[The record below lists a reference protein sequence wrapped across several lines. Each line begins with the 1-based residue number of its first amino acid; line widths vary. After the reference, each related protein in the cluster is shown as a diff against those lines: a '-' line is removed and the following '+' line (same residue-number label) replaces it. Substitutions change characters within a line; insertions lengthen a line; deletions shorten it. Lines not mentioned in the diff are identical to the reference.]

1 MAHAPIDDIVA
12 WSATQAPWRQDCL
25 RRLATSAD
33 LTLADL
39 DELLAI
45 IKTAAGFTLPS
56 PPPPAMPFAKAHFAG
71 SADTPITLRGI
82 SNITGVNRLIDKAS
96 LTFCPKALTIVYG
109 RNGSGKSGFVRIL
122 RTACRTRIENETT
135 LKVLADVYGG
145 GTPVQSAGIIVD
157 TLSPRGP
164 AEPIMSMHP
173 L

>member
-56 PPPPAMPFAKAHFAG
+56 PPPAAMSVAKAHFVG
-71 SADTPITLRGI
+71 SADTPITLKGI
-82 SNITGVNRLIDKAS
+82 SNITR
-96 LTFCPKALTIVYG
+96 
-109 RNGSGKSGFVRIL
+109 
-122 RTACRTRIENETT
+122 
-135 LKVLADVYGG
+135 
-145 GTPVQSAGIIVD
+145 QSKYDGDWVGD
-157 TLSPRGP
+157 RGP
-164 AEPIMSMHP
+164 IRWCYDAGHGLFRSGCKVAICERRCGEQCVHSNGDDAFFFISSSLARTIHAVFKVCQIHR
-173 L
+173 LTTY